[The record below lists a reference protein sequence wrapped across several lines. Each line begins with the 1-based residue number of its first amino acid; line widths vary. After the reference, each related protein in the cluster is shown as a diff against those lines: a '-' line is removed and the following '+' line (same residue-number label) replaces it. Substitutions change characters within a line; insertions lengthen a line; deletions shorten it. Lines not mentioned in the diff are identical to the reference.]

1 MSKYLV
7 WQYFQVSE
15 TTERIDI
22 EKLKVRE
29 KILFYEDMLLFE
41 DELADNGTSLL
52 NVRMVRA
59 RTRSYFPFIVSLM

>member
-1 MSKYLV
+1 M
-7 WQYFQVSE
+7 
-15 TTERIDI
+15 

-52 NVRMVRA
+52 NVRMVRKINLFY
-59 RTRSYFPFIVSLM
+59 TTP